1 MWSLKRSKSDLPSP
15 LKKTLLI
22 IESLKF
28 LKYEFEEIFLFP
40 KILIGI
46 LLFPG
51 LKQYQYSLLMFL
63 LISFF
68 YYLSDWWGGR
78 SPLPSL
84 SDLLW
89 ASYLDL
95 KYLQWHV
102 ISALSNWR
110 HLFVFDIVITS
121 MNLAFLSL
129 NYLVRLS
136 TAKNKNVPI
145 GRHRQ
150 KYLKSSTLCISM
162 FSFSVDTVIISYW
175 VWISFKT

>member
-1 MWSLKRSKSDLPSP
+1 MFRSNCVVEIRPP
-15 LKKTLLI
+15 LTPKKTLLI

-121 MNLAFLSL
+121 ILFSL
-129 NYLVRLS
+129 NYLVRLC
-136 TAKNKNVPI
+136 TTKNKNVPI